1 MTLRPKYVGKK
12 IHSGN
17 AAQKRGISALFAEKT
32 SPITEKGRMIGSR
45 TPFPP
50 QSHSLGDADAVISA
64 QKCFKRSGSPTPP
77 WFAGLNGGPWG
88 VFFYR
93 GAWWLCCA
101 RSPFPAGAGNSFP
114 KALRASLRCRQ
125 GKRPAQGG
133 RDERPMRPNRLG
145 PSHEGMRGAEKAGQT
160 ASRYIAQLLDEYCG
174 MKEDE
179 GKRDMENSGNR
190 NRYTY
195 SLPDSVGQAV
205 LHLGDQVFLDSRM
218 DTCTVKRA
226 AV

>member
-1 MTLRPKYVGKK
+1 
-12 IHSGN
+12 
-17 AAQKRGISALFAEKT
+17 
-32 SPITEKGRMIGSR
+32 MIGSR

-50 QSHSLGDADAVISA
+50 NHTPGRCRCGDFRTEVFQTLRLSHTAMVCRPQWWTLGR
-64 QKCFKRSGSPTPP
+64 FL
-77 WFAGLNGGPWG
+77 F
-88 VFFYR
+88 R

-190 NRYTY
+190 TMAFPISEKLFRRIKRHLDRRDR
-195 SLPDSVGQAV
+195 LPDSVGQAV